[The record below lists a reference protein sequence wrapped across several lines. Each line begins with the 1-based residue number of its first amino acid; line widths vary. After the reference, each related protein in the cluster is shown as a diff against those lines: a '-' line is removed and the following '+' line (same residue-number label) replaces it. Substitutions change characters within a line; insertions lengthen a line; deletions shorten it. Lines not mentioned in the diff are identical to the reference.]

1 MPSEKANEMNHGM
14 VHVSELNQ
22 RHAPIYIQKSCLR
35 NSQLVRKI
43 EIIASNQKALR
54 SLCNWKSM
62 EKAATTSTSSS
73 STFPY
78 KLYATLDDKRSES
91 SIKWLPHG
99 RAFRIHNKEVFT
111 THVMPRY
118 FKATKMRSF
127 QRQLNLWGFKRIVSG
142 VDTGAWWH
150 ASFVRG
156 HPKYLESIER
166 TEQPS
171 RARNSLHHYNYNPD
185 FYQMQ
190 VTSQAQQQNNY
201 ALIANQRNNQQLL
214 QNQDTSTAN
223 NNTSAAQQAFCWP
236 FVRRASAPPEFTQPA
251 VSRPLPASADHS
263 LYNAADSC
271 LNMISTTSLHGM
283 DTVAAYGFNDVAEE
297 KLKQAPD
304 GNESCSSLDEFSQ
317 FIESSIHPVPPNDS
331 AGL

>member
-1 MPSEKANEMNHGM
+1 
-14 VHVSELNQ
+14 
-22 RHAPIYIQKSCLR
+22 
-35 NSQLVRKI
+35 
-43 EIIASNQKALR
+43 
-54 SLCNWKSM
+54 M
-62 EKAATTSTSSS
+62 EKAATTST
-73 STFPY
+73 TFPY

-99 RAFRIHNKEVFT
+99 LVLFCIHDKEVFT

-142 VDTGAWWH
+142 VDTDAWRH
-150 ASFVRG
+150 ASFIRG
-156 HPKYLESIER
+156 HPQYLKSIDR
-166 TEQPS
+166 TGKPS

-190 VTSQAQQQNNY
+190 VISQAQQQNNY

-236 FVRRASAPPEFTQPA
+236 FVRQASAPPEFMMHQTLHGMNQQAAVLPSLKEGNAPLTRPVSDQPPLTSVSASEHAQLPSIAEHSTYNTTDSFSNVRQASAPPEFTRRQLLPGMNQQAA
-251 VSRPLPASADHS
+251 VLPSLNEVKAPIKPSISDQSPLTSV
-263 LYNAADSC
+263 
-271 LNMISTTSLHGM
+271 ST
-283 DTVAAYGFNDVAEE
+283 
-297 KLKQAPD
+297 K
-304 GNESCSSLDEFSQ
+304 
-317 FIESSIHPVPPNDS
+317 
-331 AGL
+331 